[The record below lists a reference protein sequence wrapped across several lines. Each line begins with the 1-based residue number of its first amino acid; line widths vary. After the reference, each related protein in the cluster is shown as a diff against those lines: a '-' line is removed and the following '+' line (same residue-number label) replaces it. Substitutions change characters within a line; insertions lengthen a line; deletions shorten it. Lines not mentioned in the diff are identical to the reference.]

1 MSTRVRLK
9 DTRDSKLTDQR
20 SGSMLWVGGWGW
32 CWLGEF
38 RAIGSKRSDHGD
50 KDVSNAAWGKAD
62 WLIGRRK
69 SISAQGEVE
78 YLASLQDQARQVA
91 CSTCEIQ

>member
-1 MSTRVRLK
+1 MPVLDTLGKHPFSSAWSDTQFVSKTVRLK
-9 DTRDSKLTDQR
+9 DIRDSKLTDRQR

-38 RAIGSKRSDHGD
+38 RAIGSKRSDDGD
-50 KDVSNAAWGKAD
+50 KDANNAAWGKAD

-69 SISAQGEVE
+69 SISA
-78 YLASLQDQARQVA
+78 
-91 CSTCEIQ
+91 